1 MKGLH
6 FTVPGWY
13 ERILFVLVRPSHPG
27 NVGAAARAM
36 RVMGLARLVVVEPR
50 FPGVLAHPDAIA
62 FASGAVDLLGQA
74 LEVATL
80 EEAIEDVSLAIA
92 VSAQGREFGPQPLAP
107 ERIVEQARAELASD
121 VAHRVAF
128 VFGTERTGL
137 SIEEVSRCQALLA
150 IPTAPGY
157 GSLNIA
163 QAVQVLGFALA
174 QRARA
179 DQGQLE
185 ISQWVGPVA
194 AQDEHP
200 DGAHDRPLR
209 PEPRAAHDRPL
220 RSEAGA
226 PRYATQQHV
235 AALFEHLEQALIDIE
250 FVDPRH
256 PKKLMPRLRRLLSR
270 TRLEIEEVD
279 LLRGICTQMQKTA
292 GKKAAP

>member
-6 FTVPGWY
+6 FSVPDWY
-13 ERILFVLVRPSHPG
+13 ERVRFVLVRPSHPG

-36 RVMGLARLVVVEPR
+36 RVMGLGRLVVVEPR
-50 FPGVLAHPDAIA
+50 FPGVLAHPEAVA

-74 LEVATL
+74 REVATL

-107 ERIVEQARAELASD
+107 ELIVEQAHAELASAA
-121 VAHRVAF
+121 AHRVAF

-157 GSLNIA
+157 GSLNLA

-179 DQGQLE
+179 EQGRLE
-185 ISQWVGPVA
+185 MGQWVGAVA
-194 AQDEHP
+194 AQDGCT
-200 DGAHDRPLR
+200 DGARDRLLR
-209 PEPRAAHDRPL
+209 PEP
-220 RSEAGA
+220 GA

-292 GKKAAP
+292 GKKAAS

>member
-6 FTVPGWY
+6 FVVPDWY
-13 ERILFVLVRPSHPG
+13 ERVRFVLVRPSHPG

-36 RVMGLARLVVVEPR
+36 RVMGLAHLVVVEPR

-62 FASGAVDLLGQA
+62 FASGAVDLLAQA
-74 LEVATL
+74 REVATL
-80 EEAIEDVSLAIA
+80 EKAIEDVSLSIA

-107 ERIVEQARAELASD
+107 ELIVEQARAELASAA
-121 VAHRVAF
+121 AHRVAF

-157 GSLNIA
+157 GSLNLA

-174 QRARA
+174 QCARA
-179 DQGQLE
+179 EQGQFAIGL
-185 ISQWVGPVA
+185 
-194 AQDEHP
+194 
-200 DGAHDRPLR
+200 
-209 PEPRAAHDRPL
+209 RAASVTAQEACPDVARDRTL
-220 RSEAGA
+220 RSEPGAPAGRVLPSAPGA
-226 PRYATQQHV
+226 PRHATQKHV

-292 GKKAAP
+292 GKKAAS